1 MDFKWLVGLLLFCG
15 TAVAQQYNLS
25 INQYPP
31 CNTTWQKSGN
41 VYTCT
46 GGNGQVTL
54 NDGDVIVASQD
65 STLSADAG
73 ISLTNNKVGNASS
86 RINLKASF
94 GGIVSQGYQNTIYG
108 DVLAGSSSI
117 TLNNIYLYGNITTS
131 GNVSLNSGVVQGNI
145 TSSSNSVSVTN
156 VQLSG
161 DINAN
166 SSLTISGGTY
176 SGNITMRSN
185 NPVTFNSV
193 NMTSGSVSGAS
204 SFNATG
210 SQLGS
215 QGSPVIIST
224 TSNNITVTN
233 STVYGN
239 LTAATNNAGG
249 VVNVN
254 NSSVTGTCLPVSNPV
269 NACVPAPVALYQ
281 LEESKW
287 TGVAGEVK
295 NAVADVLHGRAMRG
309 AKTNTVSPALPANAN
324 NLGTCGY
331 GEFTGSSNQYIEV
344 PHDARLSFL
353 NQLTVS
359 AWVYPVSLPSAGNLY
374 SIVSKDG
381 NYEFHLDSQG
391 RVFWY
396 WERSS
401 GVNQTLTTNT
411 KIPLNTWSHIVIR
424 YDAMAANN
432 QRQKI
437 YINGVA
443 DTVKGNDAN
452 SLRTNTQNLEIGRD
466 YIDSRSFNGRIDE
479 VAIYGS
485 ALSDTQIAELYS
497 QRHPCGGSTLI
508 CETDDFSQPLG
519 DRWAVKQSA
528 GGFIPSITADRRL
541 RMTQASTGQ
550 ATSATYQRL
559 FPAAGNLVTLTFN
572 HYAYGGTSTGADGM
586 TVVLSDASVTPQPG
600 AAGGPLGYGHY
611 QPSNS
616 PGFAGGW
623 LGFGLDEY
631 GNFSSFGGG
640 GSVGYRP
647 QSVVVRGS
655 GSNFSGYNYLRG
667 TCNNGTT
674 NVNTSCLS
682 PKVDGNGSA
691 NHRYR
696 LTIDSRTSG
705 RAMVKVE
712 RDTGS
717 GFISLIDSFDALDP
731 ALGQSPLPQDF
742 YVSLTGSTGALT
754 NIHELD
760 NVEICALKSR
770 EVGVQVDHFELQ
782 YSGQPLTCNPEEIT
796 IKACANPDCSLL
808 ITEQVAVSLLPQS
821 LQDGGW
827 YPLSGAN
834 NVSGNTVTFT
844 GGTGKVLLRNNTKT
858 QVTLGVNNSVPAVKP
873 LSETLCKAGAGTPSA
888 AACTLN
894 FADSGFF
901 FDVPDTYSNQP
912 QDVTIS
918 AVKKDDITKQCLP
931 GFTGVRSVGF
941 WGTYNNPNTNSFGS
955 KISIDGNAIATYAAS
970 VPSPTPT
977 TLNLTFDNQGKA
989 TLKKVTY
996 PDAGQMQLSASHNG
1010 SGETAGL
1017 VMTGSDTFVAR
1028 PVGLCITPPQ
1038 GVCAAGDSSCPVF
1051 KKAGETFQVDIKAMA
1066 WESANDGDICVG
1078 NQTTPNFALP
1088 NIALG
1093 STLVAPNPGT
1103 NATLG
1108 TTAYSHV
1115 AAANSVN
1122 TISQTVSEVG
1132 VFRMTATPPE
1142 GSTVSTGYFGYT
1154 IPPASSVPVGR
1165 FVPWDFNLLSG
1176 VLTPACGQFSYIS
1189 QPFGVKM
1196 TVQARN
1202 KSAGVTK
1209 NYGGEFAKGRLYLV
1223 AGNNH
1228 DGIDRTDRVGSMMAS
1243 WASGEANID
1252 SQSRFA
1258 RLSERDPSLT
1268 TPEEPFKLLRFGL
1281 QVLDEE
1287 SPSVTFMADAD
1298 LNPGIK
1304 NGCTKG
1310 VNCNAKQLTI
1320 PTRVN
1325 NTMTAY
1331 YGRLQAGTAA
1341 GLASAPLAIP
1351 LQMQYYEG
1359 GNWLQNK
1366 EDKCTQLSLANQGF
1380 IFLNPSHTFDATTR
1394 ELNLGAGR
1402 KIKLGL
1408 GSSAP
1413 GGDAA
1418 LAKDGEIL
1426 FHFAKPDISVRIP
1439 YKVDLAKQPSQP
1451 LWLSDPTSANDGNLQ
1466 GEAIFGSSRGNDR
1479 IIYRREVLQ

>member
-1 MDFKWLVGLLLFCG
+1 M
-15 TAVAQQYNLS
+15 
-25 INQYPP
+25 
-31 CNTTWQKSGN
+31 
-41 VYTCT
+41 
-46 GGNGQVTL
+46 
-54 NDGDVIVASQD
+54 
-65 STLSADAG
+65 
-73 ISLTNNKVGNASS
+73 
-86 RINLKASF
+86 
-94 GGIVSQGYQNTIYG
+94 
-108 DVLAGSSSI
+108 
-117 TLNNIYLYGNITTS
+117 
-131 GNVSLNSGVVQGNI
+131 
-145 TSSSNSVSVTN
+145 
-156 VQLSG
+156 
-161 DINAN
+161 
-166 SSLTISGGTY
+166 
-176 SGNITMRSN
+176 
-185 NPVTFNSV
+185 
-193 NMTSGSVSGAS
+193 
-204 SFNATG
+204 
-210 SQLGS
+210 
-215 QGSPVIIST
+215 
-224 TSNNITVTN
+224 
-233 STVYGN
+233 
-239 LTAATNNAGG
+239 
-249 VVNVN
+249 
-254 NSSVTGTCLPVSNPV
+254 
-269 NACVPAPVALYQ
+269 
-281 LEESKW
+281 
-287 TGVAGEVK
+287 
-295 NAVADVLHGRAMRG
+295 
-309 AKTNTVSPALPANAN
+309 
-324 NLGTCGY
+324 
-331 GEFTGSSNQYIEV
+331 
-344 PHDARLSFL
+344 
-353 NQLTVS
+353 
-359 AWVYPVSLPSAGNLY
+359 
-374 SIVSKDG
+374 
-381 NYEFHLDSQG
+381 
-391 RVFWY
+391 
-396 WERSS
+396 
-401 GVNQTLTTNT
+401 
-411 KIPLNTWSHIVIR
+411 
-424 YDAMAANN
+424 
-432 QRQKI
+432 
-437 YINGVA
+437 
-443 DTVKGNDAN
+443 
-452 SLRTNTQNLEIGRD
+452 
-466 YIDSRSFNGRIDE
+466 
-479 VAIYGS
+479 
-485 ALSDTQIAELYS
+485 
-497 QRHPCGGSTLI
+497 
-508 CETDDFSQPLG
+508 
-519 DRWAVKQSA
+519 
-528 GGFIPSITADRRL
+528 
-541 RMTQASTGQ
+541 
-550 ATSATYQRL
+550 
-559 FPAAGNLVTLTFN
+559 
-572 HYAYGGTSTGADGM
+572 
-586 TVVLSDASVTPQPG
+586 
-600 AAGGPLGYGHY
+600 
-611 QPSNS
+611 
-616 PGFAGGW
+616 
-623 LGFGLDEY
+623 
-631 GNFSSFGGG
+631 
-640 GSVGYRP
+640 GYRP

-808 ITEQVAVSLLPQS
+808 ITEQVAVSLLPLS

-844 GGTGKVLLRNNTKT
+844 GGTGKVLLRNNTQT
-858 QVTLGVNNSVPAVKP
+858 QVTLGVNNSVPAVKA

-918 AVKKDDITKQCLP
+918 AVKKDDITKQCVP

-941 WGTYNNPNTNSFGS
+941 WGAYNNPNTNSFGS
-955 KISIDGNAIATYAAS
+955 KISIDGNAIATYAGS
-970 VPSPTPT
+970 VSSPTPT

-996 PDAGQMQLSASHNG
+996 PDAGQMKLSASHNG

-1078 NQTTPNFALP
+1078 NQTTPNFSLP

-1108 TTAYSHV
+1108 TTTYNHV
-1115 AAANSVN
+1115 AAANSLNSV
-1122 TISQTVSEVG
+1122 SQTVSEVG
-1132 VFRMTATPPE
+1132 VFRMTATPPVAKPPE
-1142 GSTVSTGYFGYT
+1142 GSTASTGYFGYT

-1165 FVPWDFNLLSG
+1165 FVPWDYSLSNG
-1176 VLTPACGQFSYIS
+1176 FITPACNAFTYMS
-1189 QPFGVKM
+1189 QPFASGFVL
-1196 TVQARN
+1196 TARN
-1202 KSAGVTK
+1202 LQKGTTQ
-1209 NYGGEFAKGRLYLV
+1209 NYQGAFAKGV
-1223 AGNNH
+1223 AEMVAANAL
-1228 DGIDRTDRVGSMMAS
+1228 DGVARDKRITLSPSLS
-1243 WASGEANID
+1243 WASGIASVNQQSPLGLNTRFDRAASPEAP
-1252 SQSRFA
+1252 FA
-1258 RLSERDPSLT
+1258 TLSFGLKVDDKDGGNTLLANPNMNTAVAGTCSGSGCNAVLLGT
-1268 TPEEPFKLLRFGL
+1268 QKLL
-1281 QVLDEE
+1281 
-1287 SPSVTFMADAD
+1287 
-1298 LNPGIK
+1298 
-1304 NGCTKG
+1304 
-1310 VNCNAKQLTI
+1310 
-1320 PTRVN
+1320 
-1325 NTMTAY
+1325 
-1331 YGRLQAGTAA
+1331 YGRLQVGTAA

-1351 LQMQYYEG
+1351 LQMQYYEA

-1366 EDKCTQLSLANQGF
+1366 EDQCTQLSLANQGF
-1380 IFLNPSHTFDATTR
+1380 TFLNPSHTFDAATR

-1439 YKVDLAKQPSQP
+1439 YKVELAKQPSQP

-1479 IIYRREVLQ
+1479 IIYRREVLH

>member
-73 ISLTNNKVGNASS
+73 FSLTNNKIGSASS

-94 GGIVSQGYQNTIYG
+94 GSIVSQGYQNTIYG
-108 DVLAGSSSI
+108 DILAGSSNI
-117 TLNNIYLYGNITTS
+117 ALNNIYLYGSITTS

-161 DINAN
+161 DISAN

-331 GEFTGSSNQYIEV
+331 GEFTGSNNQYIEV
-344 PHDARLSFL
+344 PHDARLSFS

-479 VAIYGS
+479 VAIYGL
-485 ALSDTQIAELYS
+485 ALSDSQIAELYS

-508 CETDDFSQPLG
+508 CETDNFSQPLG

-712 RDTGS
+712 RDTGN

-844 GGTGKVLLRNNTKT
+844 GGTGKVLLRNNTQT

-873 LSETLCKAGAGTPSA
+873 LSETLCKAGAGTPST

-918 AVKKDDITKQCLP
+918 AVKKDDITKQCVP

-955 KISIDGNAIATYAAS
+955 KISIDGNTIATYAGS
-970 VPSPTPT
+970 VSSPTPT
-977 TLNLTFDNQGKA
+977 TLDLTFDNQGKA

-996 PDAGQMQLSASHNG
+996 PDAGQMKLSASHNG

-1051 KKAGETFQVDIKAMA
+1051 KKAGETFLVDIKAMA

-1108 TTAYSHV
+1108 TTTYSHV
-1115 AAANSVN
+1115 AAANSANNV
-1122 TISQTVSEVG
+1122 SQTVSEVG
-1132 VFRMTATPPE
+1132 VFRMTATPPAN
-1142 GSTVSTGYFGYT
+1142 GYFNYT
-1154 IPPASSVPVGR
+1154 IPSAQSQPVGR
-1165 FVPWDFNLLSG
+1165 FIPWDYSLSNG
-1176 VLTPACGQFSYIS
+1176 FITPACNAFTYMS
-1189 QPFGVKM
+1189 QPFASGFVL
-1196 TVQARN
+1196 TARN
-1202 KSAGVTK
+1202 LQKGTTE
-1209 NYGGEFAKGRLYLV
+1209 NYKGAFAKGV
-1223 AGNNH
+1223 AEMVAANAL
-1228 DGIDRTDRVGSMMAS
+1228 DGVARDKRITLSPSLS
-1243 WASGEANID
+1243 WASGIASVNQQSPLGLNTRFDRAVSPEAP
-1252 SQSRFA
+1252 FA
-1258 RLSERDPSLT
+1258 TLSFGLKVDDKDGGNTLLANSNMNTAVAGTCSGSGCNAVLLGT
-1268 TPEEPFKLLRFGL
+1268 QKLL
-1281 QVLDEE
+1281 
-1287 SPSVTFMADAD
+1287 
-1298 LNPGIK
+1298 
-1304 NGCTKG
+1304 
-1310 VNCNAKQLTI
+1310 
-1320 PTRVN
+1320 
-1325 NTMTAY
+1325 

-1380 IFLNPSHTFDATTR
+1380 TFLNSSHTFDAATR

-1418 LAKDGEIL
+1418 LAKEGEIL

-1439 YKVDLAKQPSQP
+1439 YKVELAKQPSSP

-1479 IIYRREVLQ
+1479 IIYRREVLH